1 MTMADEFRFLAGCG
15 CSFRLTVP
23 QPRVRGFRG
32 FRGAM
37 GVGIMILASGF
48 RVHVEWKM
56 QQ

>member
-32 FRGAM
+32 AKGA
-37 GVGIMILASGF
+37 GIMILASGF
-48 RVHVEWKM
+48 RVQVEWKM